1 MNFSFRGAGLER
13 LVGDNIVLIGTA
25 HVSEKSVDEVREAI
39 DKHQPDIVAVEL
51 DPNRYKVLTGQREWR
66 DLPITKVLSGSNPYF
81 FIAQAFLAALQRRIG
96 LEQGVEP
103 GAEMLAAI
111 EAAGENDLR
120 VLLADRDISITLKRA
135 WKKMSLREKM
145 RLTWNLMAA
154 ITGVYDEEMED
165 IDVDQ
170 LMEEDMLNMM
180 VEELSEIVPSVADVL
195 IHERDTFIA
204 KKILQASK
212 DGKVLAVVGAGHLNG
227 LVEKLEE
234 GGPFPTYESLNYV
247 PPKGFSI
254 AKAFAWGVPWFFLTW
269 MLYMAF
275 TGNYETLKE
284 GFMVWFLANGIF
296 AAIGAALAMGHP
308 LSILTAFC
316 VAWFTSLNPTLAA
329 GWFAGLVEA
338 KIRKPT
344 MADLEYIE
352 AETITGF
359 MSNKVVRVL
368 MVTAFANLGSV
379 IGTIYALPY
388 ILGTV

>member
-1 MNFSFRGAGLER
+1 MER

-39 DKHQPDIVAVEL
+39 ERHKPEIVAVEL
-51 DPNRYKVLTGQREWR
+51 DPSRYKVLTGKREWR

-81 FIAQAFLAALQRRIG
+81 FIAQAFLAAMQRRIG

-111 EAAGENDLR
+111 EAAGENDIR

-154 ITGVYDEEMED
+154 ITGVYDEEMEE

-212 DGKVLAVVGAGHLNG
+212 DGKVLAVVGAGHING
-227 LVEKLEE
+227 LAEKLEKR
-234 GGPFPTYESLNYV
+234 GPFPTYESLNYV

-254 AKAFAWGVPWFFLTW
+254 AKAFGWGVPWFFLTW

-275 TGNYETLKE
+275 TGNYETLRE
-284 GFMVWFLANGIF
+284 GFIVWFLANGIF

-352 AETITGF
+352 AETLRGF

>member
-1 MNFSFRGAGLER
+1 LER

-39 DKHQPDIVAVEL
+39 NRHRPDIVAVEL
-51 DPNRYKVLTGQREWR
+51 DPNRYKVLTGKREWR

-96 LEQGVEP
+96 MEQGVEP

-111 EAAGENDLR
+111 EAAGEDDIK

-180 VEELSEIVPSVADVL
+180 VEELSELVPSVADVL

-204 KKILQASK
+204 KKILQASE
-212 DGKVLAVVGAGHLNG
+212 DGKVLAVVGAGHING
-227 LVEKLEE
+227 LAEKLTNPSTTCLPRASASPRPSHGECP
-234 GGPFPTYESLNYV
+234 GS
-247 PPKGFSI
+247 FSP
-254 AKAFAWGVPWFFLTW
+254 GCSTW
-269 MLYMAF
+269 PSRA
-275 TGNYETLKE
+275 TT
-284 GFMVWFLANGIF
+284 
-296 AAIGAALAMGHP
+296 
-308 LSILTAFC
+308 
-316 VAWFTSLNPTLAA
+316 
-329 GWFAGLVEA
+329 
-338 KIRKPT
+338 R
-344 MADLEYIE
+344 
-352 AETITGF
+352 
-359 MSNKVVRVL
+359 R
-368 MVTAFANLGSV
+368 
-379 IGTIYALPY
+379 
-388 ILGTV
+388 

>member
-1 MNFSFRGAGLER
+1 MER
-13 LVGDNIVLIGTA
+13 LVGDNIILIGTA

-39 DKHQPDIVAVEL
+39 DKHRPDIVAVEL
-51 DPNRYKVLTGQREWR
+51 DPNRYKVLTGKREWK

-96 LEQGVEP
+96 LDQGVEP

-111 EAAGENDLR
+111 EAAKENDIR

-154 ITGVYDEEMED
+154 VTGVYDEEMED

-180 VEELSEIVPSVADVL
+180 VQELSDIVPSVADVL

-212 DGKVLAVVGAGHLNG
+212 DGTVLAVVGAGHING
-227 LVEKLEE
+227 LAEKLEKR
-234 GGPFPTYESLNYV
+234 GPFPTYESLNYV

-254 AKAFAWGVPWFFLTW
+254 AKAFGWGVPWFFLTW

-275 TGNYETLKE
+275 TGNYETLKD
-284 GFMVWFLANGIF
+284 GFMVWFLANGTF

-308 LSILTAFC
+308 LSILTAFS

-352 AETITGF
+352 AETLRGF

>member
-1 MNFSFRGAGLER
+1 MER

-39 DKHQPDIVAVEL
+39 ERHQPDIVAVEL
-51 DPNRYKVLTGQREWR
+51 DPQRHKVLTGKREWK

-96 LEQGVEP
+96 MDQGVEP

-111 EAAGENDLR
+111 EAAGENDIK

-154 ITGVYDEEMED
+154 ITGVNDEELEE

-180 VEELSEIVPSVADVL
+180 VQELSEIVPSVADVL

-212 DGKVLAVVGAGHLNG
+212 DGKVLAVVGAGHING
-227 LVEKLEE
+227 LAEKLEKR
-234 GGPFPTYESLNYV
+234 GPFPTYESLNYV

-254 AKAFAWGVPWFFLTW
+254 AKAFAWGVPWFFLSW

-284 GFMVWFLANGIF
+284 GFIVWFLANGAF

-308 LSILTAFC
+308 LSVLTAFC

-352 AETITGF
+352 FVTLRGF

-368 MVTAFANLGSV
+368 MVTAFANVGSV

>member
-1 MNFSFRGAGLER
+1 LER

-39 DKHQPDIVAVEL
+39 DRHQPDIVAVEL
-51 DPNRYKVLTGQREWR
+51 DPQRYKVLTGKREWK

-81 FIAQAFLAALQRRIG
+81 FIAQAFMAALQRRIG
-96 LEQGVEP
+96 LDQGVEP

-111 EAAGENDLR
+111 KAAGENDIK

-154 ITGVYDEEMED
+154 ITGVNDEELEE

-180 VEELSEIVPSVADVL
+180 VQELSEIVPSVADVL

-212 DGKVLAVVGAGHLNG
+212 DGKVLAVVGAGHING
-227 LVEKLEE
+227 LAEKLEKR
-234 GGPFPTYESLNYV
+234 GPFPTYESLNYV

-284 GFMVWFLANGIF
+284 GFIVWFLANGAF

-308 LSILTAFC
+308 LSVLTAFC

-352 AETITGF
+352 FVTLRGF

-368 MVTAFANLGSV
+368 MVTAFANVGSV